1 MRYELLTLRGA
12 RLRLAITLAAAV
24 LVFAV
29 AAGNML
35 ALATRNVALA
45 QRLAGWSGTTVSK
58 QAELLAQN
66 PNSLKMLPTVK
77 TAAIRAMSREPL
89 DFKAARTLASI
100 AVRQNNIPLARK
112 LFSAVGRH
120 TLREPV
126 AHFWLMGDN
135 YTRGRHTAFVREAEI
150 ILRQQPSMTP
160 QIFLLFTRLVDSN
173 FAREHLLKRL
183 ESNPEWRPGFL
194 DAMGEKSENS
204 AAAYALFRDLAR
216 SPAPPKSSEL
226 RVWLL
231 HEVGRTDADELVRR
245 WKSLQ
250 RPPLAERERLIRNP
264 DFNGSLAPAPFDWT
278 FFVPEGSFSEI
289 GPSPTGTGKALYLEM
304 TGRSDQT
311 VATQLLDLTPG
322 RYRIVASIY
331 PISDLSRRDLTAR
344 LSCAV
349 SKRFVPLTGTTID
362 APLERWSKWRWD
374 VAIPAGC
381 RVQQLLLGM
390 SPRALTADVRAY
402 FDDFAI
408 TPLAR

>member
-1 MRYELLTLRGA
+1 MRYQLSTLRGA
-12 RLRLAITLAAAV
+12 RLRLAIALGVAG

-45 QRLAGWSGTTVSK
+45 QQLAGWSGATVSK
-58 QAELLAQN
+58 QAELLAQS
-66 PNSLKMLPTVK
+66 PDSLKMLPAVK
-77 TAAIRAMSREPL
+77 TASIRAMSREPL

-100 AVRQNNIPLARK
+100 AVRENDLPLARK
-112 LFSAVGRH
+112 LFSAVGRR

-126 AHFWLMGDN
+126 AHFWLMGDD
-135 YTRGRHTAFVREAEI
+135 YARGRYSAFIREAEI
-150 ILRQQPSMTP
+150 LLRQQPEMAP
-160 QIFLLFTRLVDSN
+160 QLYLLFTRLVDRN
-173 FAREHLLKRL
+173 LARGHLLKRL
-183 ESNPEWRPGFL
+183 EDNPQWRPGFL

-216 SPAPPKSSEL
+216 SSAPPKPSEL

-231 HEVGRTDADELVRR
+231 HEVGRTDGVELVRR

-278 FFVPEGSFSEI
+278 FFVPEGSFAEI
-289 GPSPTGTGKALYLEM
+289 GRSPTGTGKALYLEM

-311 VATQLLDLTPG
+311 VATQLLDLAPG
-322 RYRIVASIY
+322 RYSIAASIY
-331 PISDLSRRDLTAR
+331 PISDLSRRDLTVR
-344 LSCAV
+344 LNCAAGE
-349 SKRFVPLTGTTID
+349 RFVPLTGTTID

-374 VAIPAGC
+374 VVIPAGC
-381 RVQQLLLGM
+381 RVQQILLGT

-408 TPLAR
+408 TPLA